1 MMNLVPYSWQRQWD
15 NLENQMQNF
24 FRQWTPT
31 PHREDKDWFPFCN
44 FNVPSVDVEETD
56 NEVIVRAE
64 MPGLEKDEFS
74 IELHDNRLYLKGEK
88 KQKSEDKKR
97 NYHRVECSY
106 GSFTRSVQ
114 LPCEVDVDKANAE
127 YKHGV
132 LNITLPKS
140 PDAKRKAIPINIS

>member
-1 MMNLVPYSWQRQWD
+1 MMNLVPYSWQRQLD
-15 NLENQMQNF
+15 NFENQMNNF
-24 FRQWTPT
+24 FRQWAPT
-31 PHREDKDWFPFCN
+31 TSREESEWFPFGN

-56 NEVIVRAE
+56 SEVIVRAE

-74 IELHDNRLYLKGEK
+74 IELHDNRLYIKGEK

-114 LPCEVDVDKANAE
+114 LPSEVDVDKANAE

-140 PDAKRKAIPINIS
+140 PDAKRKTIPINVT